1 MIKNNRS
8 KDGVWGLDIH
18 TYSCY

>member
-8 KDGVWGLDIH
+8 SSSIN
-18 TYSCY
+18 